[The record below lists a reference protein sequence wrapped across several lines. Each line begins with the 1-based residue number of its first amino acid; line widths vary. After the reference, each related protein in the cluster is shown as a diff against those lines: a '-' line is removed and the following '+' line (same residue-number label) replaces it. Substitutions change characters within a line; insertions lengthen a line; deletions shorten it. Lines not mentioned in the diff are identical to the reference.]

1 MILFLFPISSRAIVV
16 RSDTVW
22 FKDDNALTYTMC
34 EDRLYFRNIY
44 IEAFNENNLCL

>member
-1 MILFLFPISSRAIVV
+1 MHLIQVGHGELAEPIRMLLVSPRATVV

-34 EDRLYFRNIY
+34 EDR
-44 IEAFNENNLCL
+44 